1 VQGILHELTE
11 DGRALWKMIS
21 TTIIGPILIGVG
33 ANLPSARY
41 GTPVQTVEA
50 ALKALDDH
58 PNIRVC
64 RRSRWFESA
73 PVPISDQPWYVNG
86 ACLIETDLEPRAV
99 LHVLHDIEAHFGRV
113 RAEKNAPRV
122 LDLDLLAFGDFLTDD
137 DQDFD
142 VPHPRLH
149 ERAFV
154 LLPLRDLVPGWSH
167 PRTNVA
173 LDDMIAELD
182 EGQIIRPIEPHHGAN
197 DGENTANFDDDPDEV

>member
-1 VQGILHELTE
+1 MQGILHELTE
-11 DGRALWKMIS
+11 DARALLTMIS
-21 TTIIGPILIGVG
+21 TTIIGPILVGVG
-33 ANLPSARY
+33 ANLPSARH

-50 ALKALDDH
+50 ALTALDDH
-58 PNIRVC
+58 PHIRVC

-86 ACLIETDLEPRAV
+86 VCLIETDLDPRAV
-99 LHVLHDIEAHFGRV
+99 LHVLHEIEADFGRV

-122 LDLDLLAFGDFLTDD
+122 LDLDLLAYADFLTDD
-137 DQDFD
+137 NQDFD

-167 PRTNVA
+167 PRTNIA
-173 LDDMIAELD
+173 LDDLITALD
-182 EGQIIRPIEPHHGAN
+182 EGQIIRPMEPQHGAN
-197 DGENTANFDDDPDEV
+197 GDENTANYDDDADED